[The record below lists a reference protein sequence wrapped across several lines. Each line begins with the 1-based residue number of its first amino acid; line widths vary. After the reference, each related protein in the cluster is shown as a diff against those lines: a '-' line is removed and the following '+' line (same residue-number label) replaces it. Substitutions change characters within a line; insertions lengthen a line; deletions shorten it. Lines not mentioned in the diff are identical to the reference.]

1 MAGMPS
7 RVIERGNELL
17 HQLEA
22 SHNAGTLGKQNL
34 DAACLPDRQGSSML
48 DKKGKG
54 KKQNPVSSIQYPVS
68 SIQYPVSSIQHP
80 ASGYQLSFIQLDDP
94 TLLQIKEDILNTDIN
109 TLTPVEALMK
119 LNEIKKLL
127 GK

>member
-1 MAGMPS
+1 MAGMPNT
-7 RVIERGNELL
+7 VIENANTLL
-17 HQLEA
+17 HQLEE
-22 SHNAGTLGKQNL
+22 SHNIQGLGKKME
-34 DAACLPDRQGSSML
+34 DRELKME
-48 DKKGKG
+48 KKGKG
-54 KKQNPVSSIQYPVS
+54 QKTNPSSILHPPS
-68 SIQYPVSSIQHP
+68 SIFHPPSSLPVRQ
-80 ASGYQLSFIQLDDP
+80 AGGYQLSFIQLEDP